1 MSLKDLQQKIGVTAD
16 GSFGPGT
23 LRAAAEHYHL
33 SPQRAAH
40 LFGQTGHETGNFRV
54 FKENL
59 NYGWKGLRGIF
70 PKYFPTDAIAKQYE
84 IGRAHV

>member
-54 FKENL
+54 FKEDRKSTRL
-59 NYGWKGLRGIF
+59 NSSHIPLSRM
-70 PKYFPTDAIAKQYE
+70 PSSA
-84 IGRAHV
+84 